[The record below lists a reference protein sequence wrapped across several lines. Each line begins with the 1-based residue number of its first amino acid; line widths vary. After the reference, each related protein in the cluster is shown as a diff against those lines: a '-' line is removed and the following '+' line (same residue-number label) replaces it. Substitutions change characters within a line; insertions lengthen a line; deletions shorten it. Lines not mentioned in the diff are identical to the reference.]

1 MASAVP
7 VAALALLPILK
18 EEQLKY
24 WPTIPIPSALAAQ
37 VEKESCIT
45 LKHSKC
51 WNVRAELKTDRE
63 YGFGLGQITITKKF
77 NVFEE
82 LKASHKGL
90 ADWKWEDRFN
100 ARYQLRAIVIKDLQC
115 FNMMKNTATS
125 LDQLKMAVSCYNG
138 GGGGVLKDRKLCSNT
153 KGCDPRIW
161 DMNVELTSFKSK
173 TAVKGYGQS
182 FFDINR
188 GYVKQVVNLH
198 PRRAKYVPYM
208 DN

>member
-1 MASAVP
+1 MPKLPPQAYDKI
-7 VAALALLPILK
+7 PILK
-18 EEQLKY
+18 EEIATH
-24 WPTIPIPSALAAQ
+24 WPKVPIPSAIAAQ
-37 VEKESCIT
+37 IETESCVT

-82 LKASHKGL
+82 LKASNKAL
-90 ADWKWEDRFN
+90 ADWRWEDRFN

-115 FNMMKNTATS
+115 NNMMRNTATP

-138 GGGGVLKDRKLCSNT
+138 GGGGVLKDRRLCSNT
-153 KGCDPRIW
+153 AGCDPRVW
-161 DMNVELTSFKSK
+161 DGNVELTSFKSR

-182 FFDINR
+182 FYAINR
-188 GYVKQVVNLH
+188 GYVKALVELQPH
-198 PRRAKYVPYM
+198 RAKYVPYM
-208 DN
+208 E

>member
-1 MASAVP
+1 MAIAVP

-18 EEQLKY
+18 EEQLRH
-24 WPTIPIPSALAAQ
+24 WPAMPIPSALAAQ
-37 VEKESCIT
+37 TETESCIT

-82 LKASHKGL
+82 LKASNKAL
-90 ADWKWEDRFN
+90 ADWRWEDRFN

-115 FNMMKNTATS
+115 NNMMRNTATQ
-125 LDQLKMAVSCYNG
+125 LDQLKMAFSCYNG
-138 GGGGVLKDRKLCSNT
+138 GGGGVLKDRRLCSNT
-153 KGCDPRIW
+153 AGCDPRVW
-161 DMNVELTSFKSK
+161 DGNVELTSFKSK
-173 TAVKGYGQS
+173 VAVKGYGQS
-182 FFDINR
+182 FYAINR
-188 GYVKQVVNLH
+188 GYVKALIELQ

-208 DN
+208 E

>member
-1 MASAVP
+1 MAIAVP

-24 WPTIPIPSALAAQ
+24 WPTIPIPSVLAAQ
-37 VEKESCIT
+37 VETESCIT

-82 LKASHKGL
+82 LKASNKAL
-90 ADWKWEDRFN
+90 ADWRWEDRFN

-115 FNMMKNTATS
+115 NNMMRDTATP
-125 LDQLKMAVSCYNG
+125 LDRLKMAVSCYNG
-138 GGGGVLKDRKLCSNT
+138 GGGGVLKDRRLCSST
-153 KGCDPRIW
+153 VGCDPRVW
-161 DMNVELTSFKSK
+161 DGNVELTSFKSR

-182 FFDINR
+182 FYAINR
-188 GYVKQVVNLH
+188 GYVKALIELQ

-208 DN
+208 E

>member
-1 MASAVP
+1 MAIAVP

-24 WPTIPIPSALAAQ
+24 WPTMPIPSALAAQ
-37 VEKESCIT
+37 VQKESCIT

-82 LKASHKGL
+82 LKASNKAL
-90 ADWKWEDRFN
+90 ADWRWEDRFN

-115 FNMMKNTATS
+115 NNMMRNTATQ
-125 LDQLKMAVSCYNG
+125 LDRLKMAFSCCNG
-138 GGGGVLKDRKLCSNT
+138 GGGGVLKDRRLCSNT
-153 KGCDPRIW
+153 AGCDPRVW
-161 DMNVELTSFKSK
+161 DGNVELTSFKSR

-182 FFDINR
+182 FYAINR
-188 GYVKQVVNLH
+188 GYVKALVELQPH
-198 PRRAKYVPYM
+198 RAKYVPYM
-208 DN
+208 E